1 MARPLQCSLVEVFLS
16 EEPSAERRNGAREM
30 RNSTNRNPES
40 PRAQLFPWISLMGI
54 LSLLTLCV
62 ALTLS
67 VMPGVPVVFSQQIAA
82 LAPDDPQPEQSDNG
96 SPRDVTLEPQE
107 LQRIDGWI
115 LDLADDSWT
124 VRRVARQ
131 RLIERGNQARVAIEK
146 ALQSPDLEVR
156 AQARSIIE
164 QIEQDK
170 KQSEPDVGLDDGDG
184 IVERRVI
191 RLGRDGAIQIEVGPD
206 GQVHIVSDRQSRGA
220 DPVEAIRAA
229 EQRMR
234 KLEQEMLRRIPEPLS
249 RRVVFGPLDPIGPFD
264 GLRRVTN
271 GWTGSTRFQVT
282 RDGQTVLDSST
293 SSSVM
298 ILEPVGVTL
307 ETVHPSLHAH
317 LPELEEGGLLIS
329 AVREGSR
336 AESIGW
342 QRWDILVAF
351 GETPITSFEQIEKML
366 EDMPDN
372 FRWNIIRRG
381 QPTTLEASSRTEP
394 KPKRF

>member
-1 MARPLQCSLVEVFLS
+1 
-16 EEPSAERRNGAREM
+16 
-30 RNSTNRNPES
+30 
-40 PRAQLFPWISLMGI
+40 
-54 LSLLTLCV
+54 
-62 ALTLS
+62 
-67 VMPGVPVVFSQQIAA
+67 MPGVPVVFSQEVAA
-82 LAPDDPQPEQSDNG
+82 LAPDDPQPEQSAKG
-96 SPRDVTLEPQE
+96 SPRDVPLEPQE
-107 LQRIDGWI
+107 LQQIDGWI
-115 LDLADDSWT
+115 LDLAADSWA

-170 KQSEPDVGLDDGDG
+170 KQSQPDVGLDDGDG

-220 DPVEAIRAA
+220 DPSEAIRDA

-234 KLEQEMLRRIPEPLS
+234 KLEQEMLRRIPDPLS
-249 RRVVFGPLDPIGPFD
+249 RRSIFGPLDPFGPFD

-271 GWTGSTRFQVT
+271 GWSGSTRFRVT
-282 RDGQTVLDSST
+282 RDGQTVLESST

-298 ILEPVGVTL
+298 ILEPVGVTF
-307 ETVHPSLHAH
+307 ETVHPSLRAH
-317 LPELEEGGLLIS
+317 LLELEEGGLLIS

-342 QRWDILVAF
+342 QRWDILVAL

-366 EDMPDN
+366 VDMPDN
-372 FRWNIIRRG
+372 YRWNIIRRG
-381 QPTTLEASSRTEP
+381 QPTTLEASSTTEP
-394 KPKRF
+394 KPTRF